1 MTMTNDKKGGAV
13 TNYSLQVS
21 EDGRSATMSMTCE
34 STIVSGVGPNP
45 QAAIGEVKHGLVLTL
60 DLSGEKP
67 VVTNAKISQEFGI

>member
-1 MTMTNDKKGGAV
+1 MTNGKKVGAV
-13 TNYSLQVS
+13 NNYTLQVS

-45 QAAIGEVKHGLVLTL
+45 NATIGEVKHGLVLTL

-67 VVTNAKISQEFGI
+67 VVTDAKISQEFSI